1 MYLWNVAAEGGP
13 DRAPATSEPIR
24 PPPVS
29 WPRLRLVGG
38 AADREPSMPMEPEEL
53 RGCYRL
59 RRLIEPELA
68 AEACPLLQPAQLDEL
83 RSRIPYFT
91 TCSDQ
96 VCAALRDF
104 HIELLRPAASRWD
117 LHVLR
122 PLWEET
128 DRVTQALFGRHGRSA
143 AHVIHCVLGCHE
155 LLDAYCTRDP
165 DTARAASARYLDG
178 SERMVE
184 RLLASTT

>member
-13 DRAPATSEPIR
+13 DRAPATSEPVR
-24 PPPVS
+24 PPVS

-38 AADREPSMPMEPEEL
+38 AADRSLSAPIEPEEL

-68 AEACPLLQPAQLDEL
+68 AEACLLLQPAQLDEL
-83 RSRIPYFT
+83 RSRIPYYD
-91 TCSDQ
+91 SDQ
-96 VCAALRDF
+96 VCAALRGF

-117 LHVLR
+117 LHVLG

-128 DRVTQALFGRHGRSA
+128 DRLAQALFGRNGRCA
-143 AHVIHCVLGCHE
+143 AEIINCVLGCYE
-155 LLDAYCTRDP
+155 LLDAYRTRDP
-165 DTARAASARYLDG
+165 DTARAASERYLDR